1 MIFHQLSSANS
12 VSTCAILSLLEN
24 AVSACACNSGSKLG
38 VAILLA
44 SSPKNVL
51 PTVKRRTDNNNQIV
65 I

>member
-24 AVSACACNSGSKLG
+24 ADSACACNSGSKLG